1 MTDKR
6 TPTIADRYA
15 DLLSTLSER
24 QRRSIVLRLTVGFY
38 EGWNPSR
45 GEIADLVAEQL
56 GWLTPEEA
64 LQRQRQRKADERI
77 PDFTPR
83 VLAARCT
90 IRISGCLIVRR
101 WWRGT
106 GSRPLPRKRDRAR
119 GDGSGP
125 GQAVVGAEDHQ
136 VNPVGQAEFGQQVPD
151 VALLRCFPRGTAF
164 ARSPGSTAPRRPVAG
179 RTAPGS

>member
-1 MTDKR
+1 MTNSDPLGCPPAESSDLKRYDRQR

-64 LQRQRQRKADERI
+64 LQRQRQRKAGNGYPI
-77 PDFTPR
+77 SLPAFWAPDGNRRSGDMRTTGLRWLPASDDLLSVVIGNR
-83 VLAARCT
+83 GLAAARH
-90 IRISGCLIVRR
+90 RFARPCLP
-101 WWRGT
+101 T
-106 GSRPLPRKRDRAR
+106 GSA
-119 GDGSGP
+119 GSMAG
-125 GQAVVGAEDHQ
+125 VDS
-136 VNPVGQAEFGQQVPD
+136 
-151 VALLRCFPRGTAF
+151 RCHP
-164 ARSPGSTAPRRPVAG
+164 
-179 RTAPGS
+179 